1 MLFGYP
7 MQISDYRIDQ
17 ALNAIHRDLSG
28 NLTAANLAQKV
39 ACSEQHFHRIFKAS
53 VGECV
58 HEYVRRTRLEQAAN
72 QLMFDRDKPV
82 VDIAALCGFSSL
94 SSFSRVFKNQ
104 FGVPPGRWRS
114 QEKKS
119 ETAPWRSDTE
129 IAAGYERIR
138 TLKMPQ
144 ARLLERPEQAVAY
157 VRHQG
162 YDRSIRSPW
171 QILQAWCLTHNRS
184 FENQIGLHHSNP
196 AWVDLDQC
204 RYVACVPITEP
215 VIRRGPVSAMLLPG
229 GLHAAFELQGKY
241 GELLPWLSRL
251 QDEWLPDS
259 GFRMQ
264 TTPAFVE
271 YRKNHFLEPDE
282 TFELTLFL
290 PIGL

>member
-1 MLFGYP
+1 
-7 MQISDYRIDQ
+7 MQISDYRIDK
-17 ALNAIHRDLSG
+17 ALNAIHRNISG
-28 NLTAANLAQKV
+28 NLTAANLARIA

-82 VDIAALCGFSSL
+82 VEIAALCGFSSL

-104 FGVPPGRWRS
+104 FGVPPGRWRTR
-114 QEKKS
+114 EEKS
-119 ETAPWRSDTE
+119 ETAPWHSDAE
-129 IAAGYERIR
+129 IAAGYSRIR
-138 TLKMPQ
+138 TFQLPRAQ
-144 ARLLERPEQAVAY
+144 LVERAEQPVAY

-162 YDRSIRSPW
+162 YGRSIRKPW
-171 QILQAWCLTHNRS
+171 QTLQAWCLAENRS
-184 FENQIGLHHSNP
+184 FRNQIGLHHSNP
-196 AWVDLDQC
+196 AWVNLDLC

-215 VIRRGPVSAMLLPG
+215 VVRRGPVSAMLLPG

-259 GFRMQ
+259 GFTMR

-271 YRKNHFLEPDE
+271 YRKNHFLEQDD

-290 PIGL
+290 PIGLY